1 MAARTATGRPR
12 IGVLLA
18 AAAVLASTACSAGS
32 LGSSGGTEDGTVTLT
47 FQFGNE
53 PPASLIGQALADDF
67 MAANPDIRIE
77 TETRPG
83 GTEGDNIVKT
93 RLATGDM
100 TDLFAYNSGSLFQ
113 AINPQQQLAPL
124 TDEPWVGSLEEQF
137 RNSVTAGNGVYGAPF
152 GSSFAGGVLYNRNV
166 YQQLGLQVPTT
177 WEQFMANNAS
187 IEAAGIDPVIQTYGT
202 TWTSQLF
209 VLADYHNLTTE
220 VPTFAEDYTANKAK
234 YATTPAAVQG
244 FQHLQDVHDA
254 GYLNEDFASA
264 TFEDGLR
271 QVAAGEGAHFPM
283 LTVTVATMVENSPN
297 AAQDVGFFALP
308 GNDAAENG
316 ITAWLAAG
324 VYVPT
329 TTAEDSA
336 KFEAAKRFLAF
347 IASPAGCESA
357 TRVAPPAGPYPV
369 EGCTLPADVPQAV
382 KDVQPYYDQG
392 ASSPA
397 LEFVSPVKGP
407 SLQQITVEVGS
418 GIRSAAD
425 AAALYDQD
433 VEKQAQQLGL
443 PGW

>member
-1 MAARTATGRPR
+1 
-12 IGVLLA
+12 VLT
-18 AAAVLASTACSAGS
+18 AAAVLATTACSAGS
-32 LGSSGGTEDGTVTLT
+32 LGSSGGDGTVTLT
-47 FQFGNE
+47 FQAGNE
-53 PPASLIGQALADDF
+53 APAVQIAEALVRDF
-67 MAANPDIRIE
+67 MAANPDVTIE
-77 TETRPG
+77 IEARPG

-100 TDLFAYNSGSLFQ
+100 TDVFQYNSGSLFQ
-113 AINPQQQLAPL
+113 AINPQQQLTPL
-124 TDEPWVGSLEEQF
+124 TDEPWVADLEEQF
-137 RNSVTAGNGVYGAPF
+137 RSSVSAGEDVYGAPF
-152 GSSFAGGVLYNRNV
+152 GANFAGGVLYNRNV

-177 WEQFMANNAS
+177 WDEFMANNAA
-187 IEAAGIDPVIQTYGT
+187 IKAAGIDPVIQTYQT

-209 VLADYHNLTTE
+209 VLADFHNVAAE

-234 YATTPAAVQG
+234 YATTPVATEG
-244 FQHLQDVHDA
+244 FQHLQDVYDA
-254 GYLNEDFASA
+254 GYLNADFASA

-271 QVAAGEGAHFPM
+271 KVAAGEGAHYPM
-283 LTVTVATMVENSPN
+283 LTVTVSTMVQNSPN

-308 GNDAAENG
+308 GTDAADNG

-324 VYVPT
+324 VYIPAT
-329 TTAEDSA
+329 TTDSA
-336 KFEAAKRFLAF
+336 KLEAAKRFLAF

-357 TRVAPPAGPYPV
+357 TKAAPPAGPYPV
-369 EGCTLPADVPQAV
+369 IGCTLPADVPQAV
-382 KDVQPYYDQG
+382 KDVQPYYDRG

-425 AAALYDQD
+425 GAALYDQD